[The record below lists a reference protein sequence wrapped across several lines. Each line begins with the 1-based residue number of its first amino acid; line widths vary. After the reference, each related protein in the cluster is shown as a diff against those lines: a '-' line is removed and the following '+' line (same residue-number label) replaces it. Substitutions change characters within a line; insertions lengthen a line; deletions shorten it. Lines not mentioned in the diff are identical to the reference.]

1 MNESFNFTT
10 VTKADLPLIR
20 QMYQVAFKPIYL
32 KDQNDQTDPFF
43 ESLVSL
49 EEKWSRPTNH
59 VYFFR
64 HGNVRVGMLRIIVSQ
79 DRQIARLSPLS
90 ILPQFQGRGYAQ
102 QMLRDIQ
109 IFYPSITTWHL
120 DTIAEEKKLVH
131 LYRKMGYVQDTTKIT
146 AIKPGMTIIY
156 FYKTISK

>member
-32 KDQNDQTDPFF
+32 KYQDDQTDPFF

-59 VYFFR
+59 FYFLATEVLVWVCFESLSVRTGRSHVY
-64 HGNVRVGMLRIIVSQ
+64 L
-79 DRQIARLSPLS
+79 LC
-90 ILPQFQGRGYAQ
+90 
-102 QMLRDIQ
+102 
-109 IFYPSITTWHL
+109 
-120 DTIAEEKKLVH
+120 
-131 LYRKMGYVQDTTKIT
+131 
-146 AIKPGMTIIY
+146 
-156 FYKTISK
+156 

>member
-49 EEKWSRPTNH
+49 EEKWSRPTITYIFLDTEMFAWVCLESLSVRIGRSH
-59 VYFFR
+59 VY
-64 HGNVRVGMLRIIVSQ
+64 
-79 DRQIARLSPLS
+79 
-90 ILPQFQGRGYAQ
+90 LPC
-102 QMLRDIQ
+102 
-109 IFYPSITTWHL
+109 
-120 DTIAEEKKLVH
+120 
-131 LYRKMGYVQDTTKIT
+131 
-146 AIKPGMTIIY
+146 
-156 FYKTISK
+156 